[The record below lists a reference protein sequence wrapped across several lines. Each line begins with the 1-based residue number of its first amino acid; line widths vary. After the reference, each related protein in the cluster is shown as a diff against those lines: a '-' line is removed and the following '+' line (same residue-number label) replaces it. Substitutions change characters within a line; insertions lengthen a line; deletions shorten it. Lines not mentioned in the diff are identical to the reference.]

1 MRLSV
6 YVLLLS
12 WNCCTLKGLKMLRKA
27 GFATFIFASSA
38 AVLPVQAGGLW
49 LTEYNQPAQGRAGAG
64 DESGNGDA
72 SDAFFNPA
80 SMSRHTESQLMVN
93 GGLILPRVEF
103 DVDQGSVLNGDGDGG
118 EAGSLTPSASVFYS
132 RPVNERWSIGLSGL
146 ALTGAVLDYDDDWV
160 GRFQAQDVTLLVIG
174 AIPSV
179 AFKATDK
186 LSLGFAVP
194 IMYSKLELDIAIP
207 ELIAASPDGEGK
219 AEIDGDD
226 VQVAASASFHYQF
239 SGRTAL
245 GGRATSKFEFDY
257 GGNIEARY
265 IGQVGVNTEMTLA
278 SLVRIGLSHD
288 FNDRWS
294 GYATWGWDNWSE
306 MNEVLLSTNSRGLTL
321 PRNWEDTYHYALG
334 ADYRLDDQW
343 TLRAGIAYDTSPV
356 DEDDRTTDMPMDEQ
370 IRYAIGADYLRDSG
384 MKVSG
389 SLVYADYGDAEIENS
404 GDLGL
409 AGFSGQYQTNEI
421 WFASL
426 SFNWP
431 LGGGPRR

>member
-1 MRLSV
+1 
-6 YVLLLS
+6 
-12 WNCCTLKGLKMLRKA
+12 MLRKT
-27 GFATFIFASSA
+27 GFAAIILTSSA

-49 LTEYNQPAQGRAGAG
+49 LSEYNQPTQGRAGAG
-64 DESGNGDA
+64 EEAGNGDA

-93 GGLILPRVEF
+93 GGLILPNVEF
-103 DVDQGSVLNGDGDGG
+103 DVDRGSVINGDGDGG
-118 EAGSLTPSASVFYS
+118 DAGGLTPSVSVFYS
-132 RPVNERWSIGLSGL
+132 RPLNDKWSLGVSGL
-146 ALTGAVLDYDDDWV
+146 ALTGAALDYDDDWA
-160 GRFQAQDVTLLVIG
+160 GRFQAQDVTLLVVG
-174 AIPSV
+174 AIPAV

-194 IMYSKLELDIAIP
+194 VMYSKLELDIAIP
-207 ELIAASPDGEGK
+207 ELIAASPGGEGQ

-239 SGRTAL
+239 SERTAL

-257 GGNIEARY
+257 DGDVEARY
-265 IGQVGVNTEMTLA
+265 IGQVGVNTELTLA

-294 GYATWGWDNWSE
+294 GHATWGWDNWSE
-306 MNEVLLSTNSRGLTL
+306 MEEVLLSTNSRGLTL
-321 PRNWEDTYHYALG
+321 PRNWDDTYHYALG

-356 DEDDRTTDMPMDEQ
+356 DEDDRTADMPMDEQ

-404 GDLGL
+404 GDRGL
-409 AGFSGQYQTNEI
+409 IGFSGDYQTNEI

-431 LGGGPRR
+431 FGGGSRH